1 MRWIENRNSL
11 RLAGVS
17 GLLALVVGLSACAT
31 NPATGQRQ
39 LALISESEEIRMGQ
53 ETDEQVVAQM
63 GIYGDE
69 ELQQYV
75 NDIGQRLAA
84 ASERPELPW
93 TFRVVDDPVVN
104 AFALPGGY
112 IYVTR
117 GILAH
122 MSSEAELATVLGHE
136 IGHVTARHSVSQMSK
151 QQLLGIGLVAG
162 MVASPEA
169 ARYAD
174 LLQTGLGLLTL
185 KFSRDDERQADEL
198 GLRYMLR
205 GNYDPREMPKVFA
218 MLGRVSAAASEG
230 GRVPGWLATHP
241 DPGSREELARTALSS
256 VDLSADAVVGRDR
269 FMGVIDGMAYGINPR
284 EGFFRESRFLHPDL
298 AFEFTFPAGW
308 QKANQKQR
316 VAAMNPD
323 ENVLLQLT
331 LAEQESPSSALAE
344 FLRQEG
350 INTGQRW
357 SEQLNGLPAEGAAF
371 SAELQSQGGT
381 SRRILGRVGFVAYDG
396 NVYQLLAYGLESP
409 FRAADGEVVT
419 WMRSFKKLTDRR
431 ALAAQPHR
439 IDIVN
444 LRSDSTIAG
453 VQSSAPS
460 SVDEEELALINGV
473 ATTETMPAGFAF
485 KRVVGEEW

>member
-1 MRWIENRNSL
+1 MSRIQHPRLL
-11 RLAGVS
+11 RLVGLT
-17 GLLALVVGLSACAT
+17 GLLTVAVGLQACAT
-31 NPATGQRQ
+31 NPATGQKQ
-39 LALISESEEIRMGQ
+39 LALISESEEIRMGR
-53 ETDEQVVAQM
+53 ETDEQVVTQM

-75 NDIGQRLAA
+75 NAIGQRLAA
-84 ASERPELPW
+84 ASERPDLPW

-205 GNYDPREMPKVFA
+205 GNYDAREMPTVFA
-218 MLGRVSAAASEG
+218 MLGRVSEAASEG

-241 DPGSREELARTALSS
+241 DPGSREELARTALASI
-256 VDLSADAVVGRDR
+256 DLSGDPIIGRDQ
-269 FMGVIDGMAYGINPR
+269 FMDTIDGVAYGINPR
-284 EGFFRESRFLHPDL
+284 EGFFRGPRFLHPDL
-298 AFEFTFPAGW
+298 AFEFTFPEGW

-316 VAAMNPD
+316 VAAMNAD
-323 ENVLLQLT
+323 ENVLLQVT
-331 LAEQESPSSALAE
+331 LSAQDSPSSALVE

-350 INTGQRW
+350 INAGQRW
-357 SEQLNGLPAEGAAF
+357 KERLNGLPAEGAAF
-371 SAELQSQGGT
+371 DAELQAQGT
-381 SRRILGRVGFVAYDG
+381 TRSILGRVGFVDYNG
-396 NVYQLLAYGLESP
+396 NVYQLLAYGLETA
-409 FRAADGEVVT
+409 FRAVDSEVVS
-419 WMRSFKKLTDRR
+419 WMRSFRKLTDRR

-439 IDIVN
+439 IEIVR
-444 LRSDSTIAG
+444 LRSDSTIADM
-453 VQSSAPS
+453 QRSAPS
-460 SVDEEELALINGV
+460 SVDDEELALINGV
-473 ATTETMPAGFAF
+473 DVSQTLPAGFAF